1 MSFLIYM
8 KQALSNLFKPPVTTS
23 YPLKPKH
30 FLPGDRGRV
39 VNDISQCILCG
50 QCMRTCPAG
59 AITVDRKTGTWTIN
73 PFACVQC
80 AGCVEVCPKK
90 CLHMDPEAA
99 SPDVKKSEIILSVH
113 QEEGTAKVER
123 KVAAIAMTKNA
134 MDDRSKIVNNIIKC
148 IFCGQCM
155 RNCPTGAITV
165 DRRARTWRINL
176 EACVNCGTCI
186 DNCPRKCLS
195 LGCYLGSPSEITLH
209 GSMPPIRRK
218 VAEVA
223 PVAEGKAAVQKA
235 ESTAV
240 NKIQPAMEGAEAS
253 PAVDLPD
260 EHIRIEAEKCLF
272 CGKCEHNCPVGAI
285 TLDRKNRTWTI
296 DREKCITC
304 GVCADGCPAHC
315 LTLADVWEAGE
326 KKESPA
332 TYQGKVLRRSPHRPA
347 GVKVAEVAQMAPVTE
362 GKAAVQKSDSAA
374 VKKEIPGSKGA
385 EGSLNS
391 TAAQTAKASPAVD
404 LPDSHIRIEAEKC
417 LFCGKCEHNCPV
429 GAITLDRKNRTW
441 TIDREKCI
449 TCGVCADGC
458 PAHCLTLADAWEAG
472 EKKETP
478 ATYHGRVLRRPPH
491 RPAGVKVAEV
501 AKGTEGK
508 AAAQKSDSAA
518 VKKEVPGSKGAEGSL
533 DSTAAQAAQS
543 APAVDLP
550 DEHIRI
556 EAEKCLFCGK
566 CEHNCPVGAITL
578 DRKNR
583 TWTIDREK
591 CITCGVCADG
601 CPAHCLT
608 LADAWEAGEKKESL
622 ATYQGKVLRRPP
634 RRPAAPKVTESSE
647 VAKAAKGK
655 AVAHRSDGT
664 EEVPGKDGSHA

>member
-113 QEEGTAKVER
+113 QEEGTARVER
-123 KVAAIAMTKNA
+123 KVAAIAMTRNA

-155 RNCPTGAITV
+155 RNCPSGAITV

-209 GSMPPIRRK
+209 GSMPPIRRPAK
-218 VAEVA
+218 PLAAKPAGTVSGEPAGTPDIPKPA
-223 PVAEGKAAVQKA
+223 P
-235 ESTAV
+235 S
-240 NKIQPAMEGAEAS
+240 
-253 PAVDLPD
+253 VDLPD
-260 EHIRIEAEKCLF
+260 AHIRMEAEKCLFCGKCEHNCPAEAITLDRKNRTWTIDREKCITCGVCAEGCPAHCLTLADAWEAGEKKETPAAYQGKVLRRPPRRPAVKAAGEPEAAKAAEGSAAAQVTEDKVAAHQSDSASEKKEVPGSKGSEGSKAIDLPDTHIRIEAEKCLL

-296 DREKCITC
+296 DREKC
-304 GVCADGCPAHC
+304 
-315 LTLADVWEAGE
+315 
-326 KKESPA
+326 
-332 TYQGKVLRRSPHRPA
+332 
-347 GVKVAEVAQMAPVTE
+347 M
-362 GKAAVQKSDSAA
+362 
-374 VKKEIPGSKGA
+374 
-385 EGSLNS
+385 
-391 TAAQTAKASPAVD
+391 
-404 LPDSHIRIEAEKC
+404 
-417 LFCGKCEHNCPV
+417 
-429 GAITLDRKNRTW
+429 
-441 TIDREKCI
+441 

-478 ATYHGRVLRRPPH
+478 V
-491 RPAGVKVAEV
+491 
-501 AKGTEGK
+501 
-508 AAAQKSDSAA
+508 
-518 VKKEVPGSKGAEGSL
+518 
-533 DSTAAQAAQS
+533 
-543 APAVDLP
+543 
-550 DEHIRI
+550 
-556 EAEKCLFCGK
+556 
-566 CEHNCPVGAITL
+566 
-578 DRKNR
+578 
-583 TWTIDREK
+583 
-591 CITCGVCADG
+591 
-601 CPAHCLT
+601 
-608 LADAWEAGEKKESL
+608 
-622 ATYQGKVLRRPP
+622 TYQGKALRRPP
-634 RRPAAPKVTESSE
+634 RRPV
-647 VAKAAKGK
+647 
-655 AVAHRSDGT
+655 GT
-664 EEVPGKDGSHA
+664 PPAQGKDDSHA

>member
-23 YPLKPKH
+23 YPLEPKH

-113 QEEGTAKVER
+113 KEDGAAKVQR

-209 GSMPPIRRK
+209 GSMPPVRRK
-218 VAEVA
+218 VTKADAAPAAEEKPAA
-223 PVAEGKAAVQKA
+223 PKA

-240 NKIQPAMEGAEAS
+240 NKGIPAPESAENT
-253 PAVDLPD
+253 
-260 EHIRIEAEKCLF
+260 
-272 CGKCEHNCPVGAI
+272 G
-285 TLDRKNRTWTI
+285 
-296 DREKCITC
+296 
-304 GVCADGCPAHC
+304 
-315 LTLADVWEAGE
+315 
-326 KKESPA
+326 
-332 TYQGKVLRRSPHRPA
+332 
-347 GVKVAEVAQMAPVTE
+347 
-362 GKAAVQKSDSAA
+362 
-374 VKKEIPGSKGA
+374 
-385 EGSLNS
+385 
-391 TAAQTAKASPAVD
+391 
-404 LPDSHIRIEAEKC
+404 
-417 LFCGKCEHNCPV
+417 
-429 GAITLDRKNRTW
+429 
-441 TIDREKCI
+441 
-449 TCGVCADGC
+449 
-458 PAHCLTLADAWEAG
+458 
-472 EKKETP
+472 
-478 ATYHGRVLRRPPH
+478 
-491 RPAGVKVAEV
+491 
-501 AKGTEGK
+501 
-508 AAAQKSDSAA
+508 
-518 VKKEVPGSKGAEGSL
+518 
-533 DSTAAQAAQS
+533 

-566 CEHNCPVGAITL
+566 CEHNCPAEAITLDRRNRTWTIDREKCITCGVCVDGCPAHCLTLADAWEAGEKKEAQATYQGKVLRHPVRRPAAPKAAESSNAAPAAGEKEAARKSDDTAVNKEVQGPKSAEGTQNAPAVDLPDEHIRIEAEKCLFCGKCEHNCPAGAITLDRKNRTWTIDREACITCGLCADGCPAHCLTLADAWEAGEKKDAHATYQGKVLRRPLRRPAAKVPDQAKDIQPAAEKAPPRPDSPAVSKEAPSLADAGNTESAQKTPDAPAAEGAPDVDLPDSHIRIEAEKCLFCGKCEHNCPAGAITL

-591 CITCGVCADG
+591 CITCGLCADG

-608 LADAWEAGEKKESL
+608 LADAWEAGEKKEAH

-634 RRPAAPKVTESSE
+634 RRPAA
-647 VAKAAKGK
+647 AQ
-655 AVAHRSDGT
+655 GT
-664 EEVPGKDGSHA
+664 EGKDGFHA